1 MQNERKI
8 KFILYLRGYDIL
20 EWQAYTVQLWS
31 GRWVEKVKKACFSDQ
46 SARNKIK
53 VYAIKILVVLCL
65 AFSASLWSQTK
76 IRGEVFEEA
85 KL

>member
-31 GRWVEKVKKACFSDQ
+31 GRWVEKSEKGMLFPIN
-46 SARNKIK
+46 RLEIK
-53 VYAIKILVVLCL
+53 
-65 AFSASLWSQTK
+65 
-76 IRGEVFEEA
+76 
-85 KL
+85 